1 MSLSVCLPQKTKF
14 NGGIIMENIIKAV
27 LSDIAHGV
35 PRGEAI
41 NDAANL
47 HAGSYDGYCLICNV
61 LEEKIPV

>member
-1 MSLSVCLPQKTKF
+1 
-14 NGGIIMENIIKAV
+14 MENIIKAV